1 MIYVL
6 VALENELPDE
16 LPDDYRL
23 VYTGIGKI
31 NATYAALK
39 TALLEDC
46 EEIINYGTA
55 GTLNHAHAGELLQI
69 GTLHQRDMDAR
80 PLAALGETP
89 LETRVSAQ
97 AIELPSGAYSLS
109 TGDNFVTAT
118 PEIASDAVDMEAYAI
133 AKVCAL
139 EGVPFS
145 CFKFITDLADENAAE
160 HWQENVSLGAK
171 AFTERLFQASS
182 GGC

>member
-1 MIYVL
+1 MIYIL
-6 VALENELPDE
+6 VALESELPGQ
-16 LPDDYRL
+16 LPPGYCL
-23 VYTGIGKI
+23 VYTGIGKV

-39 TALLEDC
+39 TAQRRDC
-46 EEIINYGTA
+46 EAIINYGTA
-55 GTLNHAHAGELLQI
+55 GALSAVHAGKLLQI
-69 GTLHQRDMDAR
+69 GTLYQRDMDAR

-89 LETRVSAQ
+89 LESRVASR
-97 AIELPSGAYSLS
+97 ELHLPEGEYSLG
-109 TGDNFVTAT
+109 TGDSFVTSA

-160 HWQENVSLGAK
+160 HWQANVSLGAR
-171 AFTERLFQASS
+171 AFLEHLQQTLAVRQ
-182 GGC
+182 

>member
-6 VALENELPDE
+6 VALESELPDT
-16 LPDDYRL
+16 LPDNYRL

-39 TALLEDC
+39 TALLDDC
-46 EEIINYGTA
+46 EGIINYGSA
-55 GTLNHAHAGELLQI
+55 GTLQHQHAGKLLQI

-89 LETRVSAQ
+89 LETRVPAM
-97 AIELPSGAYSLS
+97 AIELLQGDYSLS
-109 TGDNFVTAT
+109 TGDNFVSAP
-118 PEIASDAVDMEAYAI
+118 PEISSDAVDMEAYAI

-139 EGVPFS
+139 ENIPFS
-145 CFKFITDLADENAAE
+145 CFKYITDLADENAAE
-160 HWQENVSLGAK
+160 HWQENVSLGAE
-171 AFTERLFQASS
+171 AFLALLNS
-182 GGC
+182 

>member
-6 VALENELPDE
+6 VALKSELPDE
-16 LPDDYRL
+16 LPSGYQL

-39 TALLEDC
+39 TALLDDC
-46 EEIINYGTA
+46 EAIINYGTA
-55 GTLNHAHAGELLQI
+55 GAFKSDHVAELLEI
-69 GTLHQRDMDAR
+69 GTLYQRDMDAR

-89 LETRVSAQ
+89 LETR
-97 AIELPSGAYSLS
+97 LPSSEINLPQGKYSLG
-109 TGDNFVTAT
+109 TGDSFVTAP
-118 PEIASDAVDMEAYAI
+118 PEQSSDAVDMEAYAI
-133 AKVCAL
+133 AKVCII

-160 HWQENVSLGAK
+160 HWQENVSLGAQIFLQQI
-171 AFTERLFQASS
+171 AQSND
-182 GGC
+182 